1 MLAKYINMC
10 VLEYINFNV
19 LKYIKYNY
27 MHILNIVFCK
37 IRINVFTYKFIKY
50 VKVYE
55 ILCETY

>member
-1 MLAKYINMC
+1 

-37 IRINVFTYKFIKY
+37 TRINVFTYKFIKY

-55 ILCETY
+55 ILRKIH